1 MTIHTS
7 IEDGIG
13 RIVLDEAPL
22 NILSQKLLGEVRD
35 ALAKLGEEQ
44 SLRVLVISA
53 EGKHFSAGADVGEHM
68 PPAFEQM
75 IPEFIETVAAIDAF
89 PLPVIAALKG
99 RCLGG
104 GFEVAQAADMIV
116 AGEGAMFGQPEI
128 LLGVLPP
135 AACAVLPD
143 ISSAGQAAEIVF
155 SGDSLTAQQAL
166 QTGIVLR
173 VVADEAVEENALEL
187 AGKISR
193 HSAAALKVTKRA
205 LRAGMSDRRASAL
218 TEAGRIYVEELMQTE
233 DAVEGLQAFL
243 DKRKP
248 TWKHQ

>member
-89 PLPVIAALKG
+89 PLPVIAAVKG

-104 GFEVAQAADMIV
+104 GFVL
-116 AGEGAMFGQPEI
+116 FGPLDAFPRQTDLSLVRVDAKDLHLDVI
-128 LLGVLPP
+128 AHFDDFFGVLHL
-135 AACAVLPD
+135 VV
-143 ISSAGQAAEIVF
+143 GQF
-155 SGDSLTAQQAL
+155 GN
-166 QTGIVLR
+166 
-173 VVADEAVEENALEL
+173 VE
-187 AGKISR
+187 
-193 HSAAALKVTKRA
+193 
-205 LRAGMSDRRASAL
+205 
-218 TEAGRIYVEELMQTE
+218 
-233 DAVEGLQAFL
+233 
-243 DKRKP
+243 
-248 TWKHQ
+248 

>member
-1 MTIHTS
+1 MTVHTS
-7 IEDGIG
+7 VEDGIG
-13 RIVLDEAPL
+13 CLVLDEPPL
-22 NILSQKLLGEVRD
+22 NILSQKLLGEMRD
-35 ALAKLGEEQ
+35 ELAKLEQ
-44 SLRVLVISA
+44 DHSLRVLVMSA
-53 EGKHFSAGADVGEHM
+53 EGKHFSAGADVGEHL

-75 IPEFIETVAAIDAF
+75 IPEFIETIAAIDSF
-89 PLPVIAALKG
+89 PLPVIAAVKG

-143 ISSAGQAAEIVF
+143 ICSAGQAAEIVF
-155 SGDSLTAQQAL
+155 SGEALTASQAQQAGL
-166 QTGIVLR
+166 VLR
-173 VVADEAVEENALEL
+173 VVPDDEVEAQAQEL
-187 AGKISR
+187 AGKIAR
-193 HSAAALKVTKRA
+193 HSAAALRVTKRA
-205 LRAGMSDRRASAL
+205 LRAGMENRRAAVL
-218 TEAGRIYVEELMQTE
+218 ADVGRIYVDELMQTD

>member
-1 MTIHTS
+1 MTLHTS

-13 RIVLDEAPL
+13 RIVLNQPPL
-22 NILSQKLLGEVRD
+22 NILSQQLLGDLRRD
-35 ALAKLGEEQ
+35 LALLEAEKT
-44 SLRVLVISA
+44 LRVLIISA

-75 IPEFIETVAAIDAF
+75 IPEFIETVAMIDSF
-89 PLPVIAALKG
+89 PLPVIAAVHG

-104 GFEVAQAADMIV
+104 GFELVQAADMIV

-128 LLGVLPP
+128 MLGVLPP

-143 ISSAGQAAEIVF
+143 ICAPGRAAEIVF
-155 SGDSLTAQQAL
+155 TGEALNAFDAHQAGL
-166 QTGIVLR
+166 VLR
-173 VVADEAVEENALEL
+173 VVADDRLEAEALDL
-187 AGKISR
+187 ANKIAR
-193 HSAAALKVTKRA
+193 HSAAALKVTKQA
-205 LRAGMSDRRASAL
+205 LRSGIAERRAAAF
-218 TEAGRIYVEELMQTE
+218 TAVDKIYTADLMSTD

>member
-1 MTIHTS
+1 MTTRTS

-13 RIVLDEAPL
+13 RIVLDQPPL
-22 NILSQKLLGEVRD
+22 NILSQQLLGDLRRD
-35 ALAKLGEEQ
+35 LAALESETT
-44 SLRVLVISA
+44 LRVLIVSA

-75 IPEFIETVAAIDAF
+75 IPEFIETVAMLDSF
-89 PLPVIAALKG
+89 PLPVVVAVQG

-104 GFEVAQAADMIV
+104 GFELAQAADMII

-128 LLGVLPP
+128 MLGVLPP

-143 ISSAGQAAEIVF
+143 LCAPGRAAEIVF
-155 SGDSLTAQQAL
+155 TGEALNAFDAHQAGL
-166 QTGIVLR
+166 VLR
-173 VVADEAVEENALEL
+173 VVADDRLETEALDL
-187 AGKISR
+187 ANKIAR

-205 LRAGMSDRRASAL
+205 LRVGLKESRASAF
-218 TEAGRIYVEELMQTE
+218 AAVDKIYVDELMQTK